1 MAVSIG
7 NIQEF
12 LEERRWRYLTAAG
25 KREKGRIL
33 DEVCT
38 ALHYHRK
45 AAIRTLRRP
54 VGQQPSRP
62 GRPLAYGPLVDSAL
76 REIWEL
82 ADQACSKRLA
92 PFLDEF
98 VERLESCGE
107 LRLDPDVRAQLVHLS
122 PATIDRHLGSH
133 RRSLV
138 RQPYRGR
145 TTPNSIK
152 ARIPIRT
159 FGEWEGV
166 APGSVQA
173 DLVLH
178 CGQSV
183 AGFFLTTL
191 VVTDVATG
199 WTECEAIKGM
209 GKQRIGG
216 GLHFIRGRLPMGI
229 RELHTDN
236 GSEFVNTLL
245 YPYCQ
250 REGIRMTRG
259 RPYKKND
266 QAYVEERNGMV
277 VRRLVG
283 YDRYANDLAKDLL
296 SEFYTQL
303 RLYLNF
309 FQPMRKLVAKQRHG
323 AKVRKVFDQ
332 AATPYRRLLASGALS
347 RAESDRLQRT
357 YSALNPV
364 KLKQGMTATIREL
377 RQHRES
383 IQTTRLSI
391 QRLEMGGR
399 LLSQSRVR

>member
-1 MAVSIG
+1 MSVGSIG
-7 NIQEF
+7 EF
-12 LEERRWRYLTAAG
+12 LEERRWRYMTADKA
-25 KREKGRIL
+25 EKSRIL
-33 DEVCT
+33 NEVCT
-38 ALHYHRK
+38 TLHYHRK
-45 AAIRTLRRP
+45 AAIRALRRP
-54 VGQQPSRP
+54 VDQRPPRP
-62 GRPLAYGPLVDSAL
+62 GRPLVYGPFVDSAL
-76 REIWEL
+76 REVWEL

-92 PFLDEF
+92 PYLDEF
-98 VERLESCGE
+98 VGRLESCGE
-107 LRLDPDVRAQLVHLS
+107 LQLDPDVRAQLVRLS

-133 RRSLV
+133 RRSLA
-138 RQPYRGR
+138 RPPYRAK
-145 TTPNSIK
+145 TSPNSIR
-152 ARIPIRT
+152 AQVPIRT

-166 APGSVQA
+166 QPGSVQA

-178 CGQSV
+178 CGQSA

-191 VVTDVATG
+191 VVTDIATG
-199 WTECEAIKGM
+199 WTECEAIYGM
-209 GKQRIGG
+209 GKERIGAG
-216 GLHFIRGRLPMGI
+216 IHRIRSRLPMQL

-236 GSEFVNTLL
+236 GTEFLNSIV
-245 YPYCQ
+245 YPYCK

-283 YDRYANDLAKDLL
+283 YDRYGTDQAKKLL
-296 SEFYTQL
+296 NEFYMQL

-309 FQPMRKLVAKQRHG
+309 FQPTRKLIAKQRHG

-347 RAESDRLQRT
+347 DAECQRLHRT

-364 KLKQGMTATIREL
+364 KIKRGMTETMYAL

-383 IQTTRLSI
+383 IKTAHITMA
-391 QRLEMGGR
+391 RLEMGAR
-399 LLSQSRVR
+399 LMDQVRVR

>member
-1 MAVSIG
+1 MSIG
-7 NIQEF
+7 NIEAF
-12 LEERRWRYLTAAG
+12 LEERRWRYLTAS

-38 ALHYHRK
+38 GLHYHRK

-54 VGQQPSRP
+54 VGQRPSRP

-76 REIWEL
+76 REVWEL

-92 PFLDEF
+92 PFLGEF
-98 VERLESCGE
+98 VARLESCGE
-107 LRLDPDVRAQLVHLS
+107 LRLDPDVRAQLVQLS

-138 RQPYRGR
+138 RQPYRAR
-145 TTPNSIK
+145 TSPNSIK

-166 APGSVQA
+166 KPGSVQA

-199 WTECEAIKGM
+199 WTECEPIKGM
-209 GKQRIGG
+209 GKQRVGG
-216 GLHFIRGRLPMGI
+216 GLHFVRERLPMGI

-236 GSEFVNTLL
+236 GSEFLNTLL
-245 YPYCQ
+245 FPYCQ

-283 YDRYANDLAKDLL
+283 YDRYATDLAKKLL
-296 SEFYTQL
+296 SEFYAQL

-309 FQPMRKLVAKQRHG
+309 FQPMRKLVAKHRNG
-323 AKVRKVFDQ
+323 AKVRKVFDE

-364 KLKQGMTATIREL
+364 KLKEGMAQTIREL
-377 RQHRES
+377 RAHRES
-383 IQTTRLSI
+383 ITTTRLSI

-399 LLSQSRVR
+399 LLNQAKIR